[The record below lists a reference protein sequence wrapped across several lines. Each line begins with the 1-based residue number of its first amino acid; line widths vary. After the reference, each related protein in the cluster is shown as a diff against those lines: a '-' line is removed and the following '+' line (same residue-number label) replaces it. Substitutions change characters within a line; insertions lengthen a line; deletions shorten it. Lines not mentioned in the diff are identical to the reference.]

1 MKRPTPMRAGSGP
14 LKRPQDLPATLFSFI
29 WAYSRRQQLVLLALT
44 VLTFPFLYASLEL
57 PKRIINDA
65 IGAETPVIMVWGQ
78 DIAQVEYLLILCF
91 GFLAAVVIGG
101 MMKMRLN
108 TLKGIVAER
117 LLRRLRYTLINR
129 MLRFP
134 KPYFRTTSQGE
145 LVSMITSE
153 SEPMGGLM
161 GDAVAQPVFQ
171 LGQMLTIVAFL
182 FMQSVWFGLVSIAL
196 IPLQAWLIPMLQR
209 QINLLNKDRIQE
221 VRMLASEIGE
231 TAAGMSDLR
240 ANGGWRYR
248 MAQVSDRLGRLFE
261 IRRRIYTKKYFM
273 KFLNNLIGHMTPFV
287 FYSAGGVLAIRG
299 DITVGALVA
308 ALAAYKDLSAPW
320 KELLTY
326 YNQVQDMSLR
336 WKIMLER
343 FAPRGMIDAE
353 LIEGEPSEIPHLRGD
368 IELRNVSVRDADGTV
383 VLQDISLTIPAGAR
397 VAVKSTSDAERAAF
411 GQLLVRETLPSQ
423 GSIQVSGHRLDSL
436 HQGVIAARIGY
447 AYSHPYLFSGS
458 LGDNV
463 LMPLRSRPG
472 KISRDQATLRK
483 QVESKRA
490 GNSGDL
496 LEADWVN
503 PELAGLG
510 SEGDVRD
517 WWFQLIEAMGI
528 DEQLFQRTLHAR
540 FQDGTHPA
548 LVQHII
554 RLRPL
559 IRERL
564 EAEGLDDAVHHFDPE
579 RFNPA
584 MPLAGNLLFAAPSRD
599 IPVEELLAPDGL
611 LLRLVR
617 EQGLTGETMGIG
629 LGVVETLIKT
639 FGREDIDH
647 PLFQRLGL
655 EEDLYRR
662 ICSAA
667 ERYAAQG
674 ADDLPE
680 AEQALLM
687 TVPFLLTEEQIG
699 SGLPAGFKER
709 ILKIRQSHAAQLIA
723 QTGGLFRPLDPK
735 SYFPRL
741 TVLENALFG
750 KISLRAGAR
759 AAQVE
764 TLVAEVL
771 DTHGLRKRLALI
783 LYDLPTGLGGSL
795 LEPVFQE
802 RAAFT
807 RAAIKRPDI
816 LILDKVLASHTAENR
831 LRTREKLRDL
841 MPQTTMIFMEDTIQ
855 HPERYDLY
863 VEIRD
868 GRIDGVERR
877 PLGSPEGAAAADFSA
892 KFDII
897 AATELFSQ
905 LDARNQRLL
914 AFSAGW
920 HEVPAGEMVFSHG
933 DSGDA
938 VYLCLSGRADLTF
951 PDAPAGA
958 PPVTVIEP
966 GRLIGDLA
974 VILDQPRTMNLHA
987 TEDCRFLRI
996 GAAEYRAVIESD
1008 INVALRLLETVAGN
1022 LATARD
1028 KMVSIAHQTGGTIS
1042 EDRPRKDADPNAE

>member
-1 MKRPTPMRAGSGP
+1 MRSIKSGSPSKGA
-14 LKRPQDLPATLFSFI
+14 QALPVSLFAFI
-29 WAYSRRQQLVLLALT
+29 WAHSRRQQFLLLALT

-65 IGAETPVIMVWGQ
+65 IGAEAPVIDVWGGH
-78 DIAQVEYLLILCF
+78 QVGQVDYLLLLCLA
-91 GFLAAVVIGG
+91 FLGAVLLGG

-108 TLKGIVAER
+108 TMKGIVAER
-117 LLRRLRYTLINR
+117 LLRRLRYTLISR
-129 MLRFP
+129 MIRFP
-134 KPYFRTTSQGE
+134 RPYFRTTSQGE

-171 LGQMLTIVAFL
+171 LGQMLTIVTFL
-182 FMQSVWFGLVSIAL
+182 FMQSVWFGLVSVAL

-221 VRMLASEIGE
+221 VRMLAAEIGE
-231 TAAGMSDLR
+231 TAAGIEDLR

-248 MAQVSDRLGRLFE
+248 MAQISDRLGRLFE

-299 DITVGALVA
+299 EITVGALVA

-336 WKIMLER
+336 WKIMVDR
-343 FAPRGMIDAE
+343 FAPRGMIDAA
-353 LIEGEPSEIPHLRGD
+353 LIEGEPDEIPHLRGD
-368 IELRNVSVRDADGTV
+368 IEMRGVSVRDGDGNI
-383 VLQDISLTIPAGAR
+383 VLEDISLTIPAGSR
-397 VAVKSTSDAERAAF
+397 VAIKSSSDSARAAF
-411 GQLLVRETLPSQ
+411 GQLLTREIMPARGT
-423 GSIQVSGHRLDSL
+423 IEVAGHRFDQL

-472 KISRDQATLRK
+472 NVSRDNATLRK
-483 QVESKRA
+483 QAEAKRA

-510 SEGDVRD
+510 SEGDLRD

-540 FQDGTHPA
+540 FESGAHPA

-554 RLRPL
+554 RLRPI

-564 EAEGLDDAVHHFDPE
+564 QDAGLADAVHHFDPE

-584 MPLAGNLLFAAPSRD
+584 VPLAGNILFAVPTREV
-599 IPVEELLAPDGL
+599 PVEELIAPGGL
-611 LLRLVR
+611 LLRLIR
-617 EQGLTGETMGIG
+617 EQGLSAETMGIG
-629 LGVVETLIKT
+629 LGVVDTLIKT
-639 FGREDIDH
+639 FGREDTDH
-647 PLFQRLGL
+647 PLFLRLGI

-662 ICSAA
+662 LCSAA
-667 ERYAAQG
+667 EQFTSQG
-674 ADDLPE
+674 SGGMSE
-680 AEQALLM
+680 EEQALLM
-687 TVPFLLTEEQIG
+687 TVPFLLSEEQIG
-699 SGLPAGFKER
+699 SSLPDDFKAR
-709 ILKIRQSHAAQLIA
+709 ILKIRKSHAARLIA
-723 QTGGLFRPLDPK
+723 ETEGLFQPLK
-735 SYFPRL
+735 EQAYFARL
-741 TVLENALFG
+741 SVLENALFG
-750 KISLRAGAR
+750 RISLRAGAR

-764 TLVAEVL
+764 AVVAEVL
-771 DTHGLRKRLALI
+771 KSHGLQKRLALI
-783 LYDLPTGLGGSL
+783 LYDLPTGLGGSM

-816 LILDKVLASHTAENR
+816 LILDKALASHSAENR
-831 LRTREKLRDL
+831 LRTRDRLRGL
-841 MPQTTMIFMEDTIQ
+841 MPQTTMIFMEDHIQ

-863 VEIRD
+863 FEIRD
-868 GRIDGVERR
+868 GRIDGVKRR
-877 PLGSPEGAAAADFSA
+877 SEGVPEGAGTSDFAA

-897 AATELFSQ
+897 AGADLFAQ
-905 LDARNQRLL
+905 LDTRNQRLL

-920 HEVPAGEMVFSHG
+920 HEVPAGERVFAAG
-933 DSGDA
+933 ESGDA
-938 VYLCLSGRADLTF
+938 VYLCLSGRAELRW
-951 PDAPAGA
+951 PNAPEGA
-958 PPVTVIEP
+958 APVSVIEP

-974 VILDQPRTMNLHA
+974 VITKDTRKLDLFA
-987 TEDCRFLRI
+987 AEDCRFLRI
-996 GAAEYRAVIESD
+996 GATEYKAVIESD
-1008 INVALRLLETVAGN
+1008 INAALRLLETTAGHLSNAGDRMLSMAQQSAQGGVQDAAGN
-1022 LATARD
+1022 L
-1028 KMVSIAHQTGGTIS
+1028 GPEPN
-1042 EDRPRKDADPNAE
+1042 ED